1 MKRVMLTEFSSFP
14 SGDIII
20 TILISRNSCTLL
32 YLGSVSNTLIGLFLK
47 WTTEILYSGSDNI
60 YQVFRI

>member
-32 YLGSVSNTLIGLFLK
+32 YLGGVSNTLIGLFLK